1 MAAQW
6 CAERTTGGLVGERRR
21 WLGQLELL
29 AVLVVGAGLTVAFRL
44 LGLPS
49 PALFAGLA
57 VGLVRA
63 LTIERRIGVPHP
75 VMTGVHMVIG
85 VTVGTLVQLGT
96 LAAIA
101 RDWLPVVLVT
111 TSTLLLSLAAGQ
123 LMALRRG
130 ISRVTGAFS
139 MVAGGATGITV
150 MARELGADER
160 MVAVLQY
167 LRVLMIVLTL
177 PAVAVFV
184 FSADP
189 DSSAHLGAETGPGWW
204 TELAFT
210 AGCGVVGTALASLLR
225 IPVASLLGPMVVA
238 AALDLGG
245 LSGGA
250 SAPFPLIDLAFLLVG
265 LQVGLNFTRASLRT
279 VGRALP
285 LAVVVL
291 VVLSLVCA
299 GMGMAL
305 AAATGVS
312 PLDGYLATTPGGMN
326 AVLVTATSTGADTT
340 FVLAVQVLRLFA
352 MLLTAPLIAKL
363 LRRWA

>member
-1 MAAQW
+1 VFLDDGGGGRVL
-6 CAERTTGGLVGERRR
+6 ERDGWLRLLDLLV
-21 WLGQLELL
+21 
-29 AVLVVGAGLTVAFRL
+29 VLVIGVAATIGFDA

-63 LTIERRIGVPHP
+63 LTIERRVGVPHRA
-75 VMTGVHMVIG
+75 MTGVHVAIG
-85 VTVGTLVQLGT
+85 VMVGTLVELDT
-96 LAAIA
+96 LVALA

-111 TSTLLLSLAAGQ
+111 ASTLVLSLAAGQ

-177 PAVAVFV
+177 PAVAVLV

-189 DSSAHLGAETGPGWW
+189 VGGPGLRAGGGPGWW
-204 TELAFT
+204 AELGFT
-210 AGCGVVGTALASLLR
+210 VGCGVVGTAVASLLR
-225 IPVASLLGPMVVA
+225 VPVASMLGPMVVA
-238 AALDLGG
+238 AGLDLGG
-245 LSGGA
+245 LSAGA
-250 SAPFPLIDLAFLLVG
+250 SVPFPLVEAAFLLVG
-265 LQVGLNFTRASLRT
+265 LQVGLNFTRAGLRT
-279 VGRALP
+279 VGGALP
-285 LAVVVL
+285 LALGVL
-291 VVLSLVCA
+291 VVLSLACA
-299 GMGMAL
+299 GLGVAL
-305 AAATGVS
+305 AAVTGVS

-326 AVLVTATSTGADTT
+326 AVLVTATATGADTT

-352 MLLTAPLIAKL
+352 MLLSAPLVARL

>member
-1 MAAQW
+1 M
-6 CAERTTGGLVGERRR
+6 GGRET
-21 WLGQLELL
+21 WLRLLDLL
-29 AVLVVGAGLTVAFRL
+29 AVVAVGVAVAVGFRQ

-49 PALFAGLA
+49 PALFAGLV
-57 VGLVRA
+57 VGLARA
-63 LTIERRIGVPHP
+63 LTIPRRVDLPKAA
-75 VMTGVHMVIG
+75 MTGVHVVIG
-85 VTVGTLVQLGT
+85 VMVGTLIQIET
-96 LAAIA
+96 LVAIA
-101 RDWLPVVLVT
+101 HDWLPVVLVT
-111 TSTLLLSLAAGQ
+111 VSTLVLSLAAGQ

-167 LRVLMIVLTL
+167 LRVLLIVLTL
-177 PAVAVFV
+177 PVVAVLV

-189 DSSAHLGAETGPGWW
+189 VGASEVGASDGPGWW
-204 TELAFT
+204 ADLGFT
-210 AGCGVVGTALASLLR
+210 VGCGLVGTALATLLR
-225 IPVASLLGPMVVA
+225 VPVASMLGPMLVA

-250 SAPFPLIDLAFLLVG
+250 GAPYPFIEVAFLLIG
-265 LQVGLNFTRASLRT
+265 LQVGLNFTRASLRM

-285 LAVVVL
+285 LALVVL
-291 VVLSLVCA
+291 VALTVACA
-299 GMGMAL
+299 GLGVAL
-305 AAATGVS
+305 AAVTGVS

-326 AVLVTATSTGADTT
+326 AVLVTATATGADTT
-340 FVLAVQVLRLFA
+340 FVIAVQVLRLFA
-352 MLLTAPLIAKL
+352 MLLSAPLIARL

>member
-1 MAAQW
+1 M
-6 CAERTTGGLVGERRR
+6 GRREAWLR
-21 WLGQLELL
+21 WVDLP
-29 AVLVVGAGLTVAFRL
+29 AVLVAGVLATLAFGA

-57 VGLVRA
+57 VGLARA
-63 LTIERRIGVPHP
+63 LTVPRRVGVPP
-75 VMTGVHMVIG
+75 PAMTGVHMVIG
-85 VTVGTLVQLGT
+85 VMVGTLVQVDT
-96 LAAIA
+96 LVAIA
-101 RDWLPVVLVT
+101 ADWLPVVLVT
-111 TSTLLLSLAAGQ
+111 VSTLVLSLAAGQ

-130 ISRVTGAFS
+130 ISRVTGAFA

-167 LRVLMIVLTL
+167 LRVLLIVLTL
-177 PAVAVFV
+177 PAVAVLV

-189 DSSAHLGAETGPGWW
+189 SGGPGLGGGAGPGWW

-210 AGCGVVGTALASLLR
+210 AACGVTGTVVATLLR
-225 IPVASLLGPMVVA
+225 VPVASLLGPMLVA
-238 AALDLGG
+238 AALDVGG
-245 LSGGA
+245 LTGGA
-250 SAPFPLIDLAFLLVG
+250 GVPFPLVELAFLLVG

-279 VGRALP
+279 VGAALP
-285 LAVVVL
+285 LALVVL
-291 VVLSLVCA
+291 VVLSLACA
-299 GMGMAL
+299 GLGVAL
-305 AAATGVS
+305 AAVTGVS

-352 MLLTAPLIAKL
+352 MLLTAPLVARL

>member
-1 MAAQW
+1 MGRREA
-6 CAERTTGGLVGERRR
+6 GLR
-21 WLGQLELL
+21 WLELL
-29 AVLVVGAGLTVAFRL
+29 AVLAVGVGATIGFDA

-63 LTIERRIGVPHP
+63 LTISRRVGIPHSG
-75 VMTGVHMVIG
+75 MTGVHVVIG
-85 VTVGTLVQLGT
+85 VMVGTLVQVDT
-96 LAAIA
+96 LLAIA
-101 RDWLPVVLVT
+101 SDWLPVVLVT
-111 TSTLLLSLAAGQ
+111 VSTLVLSLAAGQ

-167 LRVLMIVLTL
+167 LRVLLIVLTL
-177 PAVAVFV
+177 PVVAVLV
-184 FSADP
+184 FAADP
-189 DSSAHLGAETGPGWW
+189 AGGPVLGAGDGPGWW
-204 TELAFT
+204 TELGFT
-210 AGCGVVGTALASLLR
+210 AACGVVGTGLATLLR
-225 IPVASLLGPMVVA
+225 VPVASLLGPMLVA

-250 SAPFPLIDLAFLLVG
+250 GVPFPLVELAFLLVG

-279 VGRALP
+279 VGAALP
-285 LAVVVL
+285 LALAVL
-291 VVLSLVCA
+291 VVLSLACA
-299 GMGMAL
+299 GLGVAL
-305 AAATGVS
+305 AAVTEAS

-340 FVLAVQVLRLFA
+340 FVLAVQVLRLFV
-352 MLLTAPLIAKL
+352 MLLSAPLVAKL
-363 LRRWA
+363 LRRWAEPA

>member
-1 MAAQW
+1 VDERGAWRGPLDLAA
-6 CAERTTGGLVGERRR
+6 V
-21 WLGQLELL
+21 L
-29 AVLVVGAGLTVAFRL
+29 AVGAAATVGFSL

-63 LTIERRIGVPHP
+63 LAIPRRVDVPRAA
-75 VMTGVHMVIG
+75 MTGVHVVIG
-85 VTVGTLVQLGT
+85 VMVGTLIQIET
-96 LAAIA
+96 LLAIA
-101 RDWLPVVLVT
+101 RDWPAVVLVT
-111 TSTLLLSLAAGQ
+111 VSTLVLSLAAGQ

-167 LRVLMIVLTL
+167 LRVLLIVLTL
-177 PAVAVFV
+177 PAVAVLV

-189 DSSAHLGAETGPGWW
+189 DAGAGVAAEQGPGWW
-204 TELAFT
+204 ADLGFT
-210 AGCGVVGTALASLLR
+210 LGCGLVGTALATLLR
-225 IPVASLLGPMVVA
+225 IPVASMLGPMLVA

-250 SAPFPLIDLAFLLVG
+250 GAPYPFTEVAFLLIG
-265 LQVGLNFTRASLRT
+265 LQVGLNFTRASLRL

-285 LAVVVL
+285 LALAVL
-291 VVLSLVCA
+291 LVLTLACA
-299 GMGMAL
+299 GMGVAL
-305 AAATGVS
+305 AAVTGVS

-326 AVLVTATSTGADTT
+326 AVLATATATGADTT

-352 MLLTAPLIAKL
+352 MLLSAPLIARL
-363 LRRWA
+363 LRRWT

>member
-1 MAAQW
+1 M
-6 CAERTTGGLVGERRR
+6 GGRDG
-21 WLGQLELL
+21 WLRLLDLL
-29 AVLVVGAGLTVAFRL
+29 AVLAVGVGATAGFDA

-57 VGLVRA
+57 VGLGRA
-63 LTIERRIGVPHP
+63 LTVERRVGIPHP
-75 VMTGVHMVIG
+75 AMTGVHVVIG
-85 VTVGTLVQLGT
+85 VMVGTLIQLDT
-96 LAAIA
+96 LVAIA
-101 RDWLPVVLVT
+101 RDWPAVVLVT
-111 TSTLLLSLAAGQ
+111 TATLALSLAAGQ

-160 MVAVLQY
+160 MVSVLQY

-177 PAVAVFV
+177 PVVAVLV
-184 FSADP
+184 FSADT
-189 DSSAHLGAETGPGWW
+189 SAGTGLGAEDGPGWW
-204 TELAFT
+204 AELGFT
-210 AGCGVVGTALASLLR
+210 VGCGVVGTGVASLLR
-225 IPVASLLGPMVVA
+225 VPVASLLGPMVVA
-238 AALDLGG
+238 GALDLGG
-245 LSGGA
+245 MSGGA
-250 SAPFPLIDLAFLLVG
+250 SVPFPLVELAFLLVG

-291 VVLSLVCA
+291 VLLSAACA
-299 GMGMAL
+299 GLGVAL
-305 AAATGVS
+305 AAVTGVS

-326 AVLVTATSTGADTT
+326 AVLVTATATGADTT

-352 MLLTAPLIAKL
+352 MLLSAPLIARL
-363 LRRWA
+363 LRRWAEPT

>member
-1 MAAQW
+1 MGGRAA
-6 CAERTTGGLVGERRR
+6 
-21 WLGQLELL
+21 WLRLLDLL
-29 AVLVVGAGLTVAFRL
+29 AVLVVAAGVTVGFSL

-63 LTIERRIGVPHP
+63 LTVPRRVGIPAP
-75 VMTGVHMVIG
+75 AMTGVHVVIG
-85 VTVGTLVQLGT
+85 VMVGTLVQLET
-96 LAAIA
+96 LVALAH
-101 RDWLPVVLVT
+101 DWLPVVLVT
-111 TSTLLLSLAAGQ
+111 ISTLVLSLAAGQ

-150 MARELGADER
+150 MAPELGADER

-167 LRVLMIVLTL
+167 LRVLLIVLTL
-177 PAVAVFV
+177 PAVAVLV
-184 FSADP
+184 FSAESGGVVSVSGP
-189 DSSAHLGAETGPGWW
+189 EGPGWW
-204 TELAFT
+204 ADLGFT
-210 AGCGVVGTALASLLR
+210 AGCGVVGTAVATLLR
-225 IPVASLLGPMVVA
+225 VPVASMLGPMLVA

-250 SAPFPLIDLAFLLVG
+250 GAPYPFTEVAFVLIG

-279 VGRALP
+279 VSRALP
-285 LAVVVL
+285 MALVVL
-291 VVLSLVCA
+291 VLLTLACA
-299 GMGMAL
+299 GLGVAL
-305 AAATGVS
+305 AAVTGVS

-326 AVLVTATSTGADTT
+326 AVLAIATATGADTT
-340 FVLAVQVLRLFA
+340 FVLAVQVLRLFV
-352 MLLTAPLIAKL
+352 MLLSAPLIARL

>member
-1 MAAQW
+1 V
-6 CAERTTGGLVGERRR
+6 TGVGGREG
-21 WLGQLELL
+21 WLRSLDLL
-29 AVLVVGAGLTVAFRL
+29 AVLVVGVLVVLAFDA

-57 VGLVRA
+57 VGLARA
-63 LTIERRIGVPHP
+63 LAVPRRVGVPDP
-75 VMTGVHMVIG
+75 AMTAVHVVIG
-85 VTVGTLVQLGT
+85 VMVGTLVQVET
-96 LAAIA
+96 LVAIA
-101 RDWLPVVLVT
+101 SDWLPVVLVT
-111 TSTLLLSLAAGQ
+111 VATLVLSLAAGQ

-167 LRVLMIVLTL
+167 LRVLLIVLTL
-177 PAVAVFV
+177 PAVAVLV

-189 DSSAHLGAETGPGWW
+189 AGGPGLGAGEGPGWW
-204 TELAFT
+204 TELGFT
-210 AGCGVVGTALASLLR
+210 AACGVAGTVAATLLR
-225 IPVASLLGPMVVA
+225 VPVASLLGPMLVA

-245 LSGGA
+245 LSVGA
-250 SAPFPLIDLAFLLVG
+250 GVPFPLVELAFLLVG

-279 VGRALP
+279 VGSALP
-285 LAVVVL
+285 LALAVL
-291 VVLSLVCA
+291 VGLTLACA
-299 GMGMAL
+299 GLGVGL
-305 AAATGVS
+305 AAVTGVS

-352 MLLTAPLIAKL
+352 MLLSAPLVARL

>member
-1 MAAQW
+1 MGVREAWREPLDLAA
-6 CAERTTGGLVGERRR
+6 V
-21 WLGQLELL
+21 L
-29 AVLVVGAGLTVAFRL
+29 AVGAVATVGFSL

-63 LTIERRIGVPHP
+63 LTIERRVDVPRAA
-75 VMTGVHMVIG
+75 MTGVHVVIG
-85 VTVGTLVQLGT
+85 VMVGTLIQVET
-96 LAAIA
+96 LVAIA
-101 RDWLPVVLVT
+101 SDWPAVVLVT
-111 TSTLLLSLAAGQ
+111 VSTLVLSLAAGQ

-167 LRVLMIVLTL
+167 LRVLLIVLTL
-177 PAVAVFV
+177 PAVAVLV

-189 DSSAHLGAETGPGWW
+189 NAAVGAAAEEGPGWW
-204 TELAFT
+204 ADLGFT
-210 AGCGVVGTALASLLR
+210 VGCGLVGTALATVLR
-225 IPVASLLGPMVVA
+225 IPVASMLGPMLVA

-250 SAPFPLIDLAFLLVG
+250 GAPYPFTQIAFLLIG
-265 LQVGLNFTRASLRT
+265 LQVGLNFTRASLRM

-285 LAVVVL
+285 LALAVL
-291 VVLSLVCA
+291 LVLTLACA
-299 GMGMAL
+299 GMGVAL

-326 AVLVTATSTGADTT
+326 AVLATATATGADTT

-352 MLLTAPLIAKL
+352 MLLSAPLIARL